1 MMGTLT
7 LIQNQSTRQ
16 VRVHMKAT
24 MNSQTL
30 MMKKRRD
37 LTEKAVLVTLK
48 KTRLTQLNQRLQ
60 DQTHLGRQETQ
71 SDIWADAEV
80 SI

>member
-16 VRVHMKAT
+16 VRVHVQVT

-37 LTEKAVLVTLK
+37 LTEKAVLVALK
-48 KTRLTQLNQRLQ
+48 KTRLKQLNQRLQ
-60 DQTHLGRQETQ
+60 DQTHLGRQEIQ
-71 SDIWADAEV
+71 SDIWSDAEV

>member
-16 VRVHMKAT
+16 VRVHMQVT

-37 LTEKAVLVTLK
+37 LTEKAVLVALK
-48 KTRLTQLNQRLQ
+48 KTRLKQLNQRLQ
-60 DQTHLGRQETQ
+60 DQTHLGRQEIQ
-71 SDIWADAEV
+71 SDIWSDAEV

>member
-16 VRVHMKAT
+16 VRVHMQVT

-37 LTEKAVLVTLK
+37 LTEKAVLVALK

-60 DQTHLGRQETQ
+60 DQTHLGRQEIQ
-71 SDIWADAEV
+71 SDIWSDAEV